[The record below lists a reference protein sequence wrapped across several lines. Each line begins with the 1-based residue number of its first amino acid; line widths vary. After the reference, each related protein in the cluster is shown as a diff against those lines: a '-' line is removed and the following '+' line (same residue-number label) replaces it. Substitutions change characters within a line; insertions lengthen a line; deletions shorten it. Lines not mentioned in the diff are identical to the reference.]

1 MEFATNREK
10 LAYIFGLISS
20 KQIGV
25 AYEKSLELGFEKNVN
40 IKSNFYFV
48 SDPDNRVPE
57 WLVSQFL
64 GNYDGYN
71 NDDELLLESRSHESL
86 LRLIKS
92 FFDYQFG
99 YEFGFG
105 IEEKKETIEE
115 DYARLEDSNE

>member
-20 KQIGV
+20 KQIGE

-48 SDPDNRVPE
+48 SDPDNRVSE

-64 GNYDGYN
+64 GNYEGYN
-71 NDDELLLESRSHESL
+71 SDDELLLESRSHESL
-86 LRLIKS
+86 SRLIKS